1 MKRFNFLTLT
11 KFLKIRQRNNMN
23 EEAYQREM
31 DDQAQF
37 EAEQEAL
44 SDSVFEM
51 EEDFYEMVAS
61 IIACEIEDSKN
72 INWEVVD
79 ETVQD
84 GKNVT
89 KYIEE
94 AEWEKAHDIMI
105 ETLM

>member
-1 MKRFNFLTLT
+1 
-11 KFLKIRQRNNMN
+11 MN

-31 DDQAQF
+31 YDQAQF

-44 SDSVFEM
+44 SDAVFEM
-51 EEDFYEMVAS
+51 EEEFYEMVAS
-61 IIACEIEDSKN
+61 IIDCEVEDSKN
-72 INWEVVD
+72 INWDVVD
-79 ETVQD
+79 EAVQD

>member
-1 MKRFNFLTLT
+1 
-11 KFLKIRQRNNMN
+11 MN
-23 EEAYQREM
+23 EEAYQDQM
-31 DDQAQF
+31 DDDAQF
-37 EAEQEAL
+37 EAEQQAL
-44 SDSVFEM
+44 SDAVFEM
-51 EEDFYEMVAS
+51 EEDFYEMIAS
-61 IIACEIEDSKN
+61 IIACEVEDYN
-72 INWEVVD
+72 DINWDVVD

>member
-1 MKRFNFLTLT
+1 
-11 KFLKIRQRNNMN
+11 MN
-23 EEAYQREM
+23 EESYQREM

-44 SDSVFEM
+44 SDAVFEM
-51 EEDFYEMVAS
+51 EEEFYETVAS
-61 IIACEIEDSKN
+61 IIACELEDSKN
-72 INWEVVD
+72 INWDVVD
-79 ETVQD
+79 EAVQD

>member
-1 MKRFNFLTLT
+1 
-11 KFLKIRQRNNMN
+11 MN
-23 EEAYQREM
+23 EQAYQREM

-44 SDSVFEM
+44 SDAIFEM
-51 EEDFYEMVAS
+51 EEEFYEMVAS
-61 IIACEIEDSKN
+61 IIACELEDCN
-72 INWEVVD
+72 DINWDVVD
-79 ETVQD
+79 EAVQD

>member
-1 MKRFNFLTLT
+1 
-11 KFLKIRQRNNMN
+11 MN
-23 EEAYQREM
+23 EQSYQDQM
-31 DDQAQF
+31 DGDAQF
-37 EAEQEAL
+37 DAEQEAL
-44 SDSVFEM
+44 SDAVFEM
-51 EEDFYEMVAS
+51 EEEFYEMVAN
-61 IIACEIEDSKN
+61 IIACELEDCN
-72 INWEVVD
+72 DINWDVVD

>member
-1 MKRFNFLTLT
+1 MT
-11 KFLKIRQRNNMN
+11 MN
-23 EEAYQREM
+23 EQAYQDQM
-31 DDQAQF
+31 DDDMQF

-44 SDSVFEM
+44 SDAVFEM
-51 EEDFYEMVAS
+51 EEEFYEMVAS

-72 INWEVVD
+72 INWDVVD

-84 GKNVT
+84 VKNVT

>member
-1 MKRFNFLTLT
+1 
-11 KFLKIRQRNNMN
+11 MN
-23 EEAYQREM
+23 EQAYQRE
-31 DDQAQF
+31 F

-44 SDSVFEM
+44 SDAVFEM
-51 EEDFYEMVAS
+51 EKEFYEMVES

-72 INWEVVD
+72 INWDVVD
-79 ETVQD
+79 EAVQD

-94 AEWEKAHDIMI
+94 AEWEKAHNIMI

>member
-1 MKRFNFLTLT
+1 
-11 KFLKIRQRNNMN
+11 MN
-23 EEAYQREM
+23 EESYQREM

-44 SDSVFEM
+44 SDAVFEM
-51 EEDFYEMVAS
+51 EEEFYETVAS

-72 INWEVVD
+72 INWDVVD

>member
-1 MKRFNFLTLT
+1 
-11 KFLKIRQRNNMN
+11 MN

-37 EAEQEAL
+37 EAEQQAL
-44 SDSVFEM
+44 SEAVFEM
-51 EEDFYEMVAS
+51 EEEFYEMVAN
-61 IIACEIEDSKN
+61 IIACELEDCN
-72 INWEVVD
+72 DINWDVVD
-79 ETVQD
+79 EAVQD

>member
-1 MKRFNFLTLT
+1 MT
-11 KFLKIRQRNNMN
+11 MN
-23 EEAYQREM
+23 EQAYQREM

-44 SDSVFEM
+44 SDAVFEM
-51 EEDFYEMVAS
+51 EEEFYEMVAS
-61 IIACEIEDSKN
+61 IIACELEDRN
-72 INWEVVD
+72 DINWDVVD

>member
-1 MKRFNFLTLT
+1 MT
-11 KFLKIRQRNNMN
+11 MN
-23 EEAYQREM
+23 EQAYQDQM
-31 DDQAQF
+31 DDDMQF

-44 SDSVFEM
+44 SDAVFEM
-51 EEDFYEMVAS
+51 EEEFYETVAS
-61 IIACEIEDSKN
+61 IIACEVEDSKN
-72 INWEVVD
+72 INWDVVD

>member
-1 MKRFNFLTLT
+1 
-11 KFLKIRQRNNMN
+11 MN
-23 EEAYQREM
+23 EEASQRE
-31 DDQAQF
+31 QEEYAQF

-44 SDSVFEM
+44 SDAVFEM
-51 EEDFYEMVAS
+51 EEDFYEMIAS
-61 IIACEIEDSKN
+61 IISCEVEDYKN
-72 INWEVVD
+72 INWDVVD

-105 ETLM
+105 KNLMF

>member
-1 MKRFNFLTLT
+1 
-11 KFLKIRQRNNMN
+11 MN
-23 EEAYQREM
+23 EESYQREM

-44 SDSVFEM
+44 SDTVFEM
-51 EEDFYEMVAS
+51 EEEFYEIVAS

-72 INWEVVD
+72 INWDVVD
-79 ETVQD
+79 EAVQD
-84 GKNVT
+84 GKKVT

>member
-1 MKRFNFLTLT
+1 
-11 KFLKIRQRNNMN
+11 MN
-23 EEAYQREM
+23 EQAYQDKM
-31 DDQAQF
+31 DDDAQF

-44 SDSVFEM
+44 CDSVFEM
-51 EEDFYEMVAS
+51 EEDFYEMIAS
-61 IIACEIEDSKN
+61 IIACEIEDCN
-72 INWEVVD
+72 DINWDVVD
-79 ETVQD
+79 EAVQD

>member
-1 MKRFNFLTLT
+1 
-11 KFLKIRQRNNMN
+11 MN
-23 EEAYQREM
+23 EQAYQDQME
-31 DDQAQF
+31 DDAQF
-37 EAEQEAL
+37 DAEQEAL
-44 SDSVFEM
+44 SDAIFEM
-51 EEDFYEMVAS
+51 EEEFYETVAS
-61 IIACEIEDSKN
+61 IIACEVEDYKN
-72 INWEVVD
+72 INWDVVD

>member
-1 MKRFNFLTLT
+1 
-11 KFLKIRQRNNMN
+11 MN
-23 EEAYQREM
+23 EESYQREM

-37 EAEQEAL
+37 EAEQQAL
-44 SDSVFEM
+44 SDAVFEM
-51 EEDFYEMVAS
+51 EEDFYEMIAS
-61 IIACEIEDSKN
+61 IIACEVEDYKN
-72 INWEVVD
+72 INWDVVD

>member
-1 MKRFNFLTLT
+1 
-11 KFLKIRQRNNMN
+11 MN
-23 EEAYQREM
+23 EESYQREM

-44 SDSVFEM
+44 SDAVFEM
-51 EEDFYEMVAS
+51 EEEFYEMVAS
-61 IIACEIEDSKN
+61 IIACETEDSKN
-72 INWEVVD
+72 INWDVVD
-79 ETVQD
+79 EAVQD

>member
-1 MKRFNFLTLT
+1 
-11 KFLKIRQRNNMN
+11 MN
-23 EEAYQREM
+23 EQAYQREM

-44 SDSVFEM
+44 SDAVFEM
-51 EEDFYEMVAS
+51 EEEFYEMVAS
-61 IIACEIEDSKN
+61 IIACELEDRN
-72 INWEVVD
+72 DINWDVVD